1 MSYDLMVFEG
11 EKAPRPKSGF
21 MKWYE
26 RQVEW
31 EEDHDYRSVKV
42 CSPSLQS
49 WFLAMKEDFPPMNG
63 EFSPDPDQLEDF
75 ESRTADYSFGWEMIY
90 AGFAWSAAG
99 EACALAKSLARQY
112 GLGFF
117 DPGSGELLFP

>member
-1 MSYDLMVFEG
+1 
-11 EKAPRPKSGF
+11 

-42 CSPSLQS
+42 CSPLLQS

-63 EFSPDPDQLEDF
+63 EFSPEPDQLEDF
-75 ESRTADYSFGWEMIY
+75 ESRTADYSFGREMIY

-99 EACALAKSLARQY
+99 ESCALAKSLAHQF
-112 GLGFF
+112 GLGFLTLAAESF
-117 DPGSGELLFP
+117 CFHKALSVKPGDYKYRRSAAI

>member
-1 MSYDLMVFEG
+1 
-11 EKAPRPKSGF
+11 

-42 CSPSLQS
+42 CSPLLQS

-63 EFSPDPDQLEDF
+63 EFSPEPDQLEDF
-75 ESRTADYSFGWEMIY
+75 EMIY

-99 EACALAKSLARQY
+99 ESCALAKSLAHQF